1 VLRDG
6 GVGGGEQRATLRG
19 RPAQWGRAA
28 DGALGPAARQTAL
41 RRRGG
46 RRSLLLERAALR
58 GRGWAAL
65 RGRGRAAGGATGAEA
80 ARRTGL
86 RGGGGCG
93 RRSRGGG
100 GRAPR
105 PRAAGRG
112 GGGRR
117 PASGAVVL
125 RRWRTW
131 LGNREEERK

>member
-28 DGALGPAARQTAL
+28 DGALGPAAR
-41 RRRGG
+41 
-46 RRSLLLERAALR
+46 
-58 GRGWAAL
+58 
-65 RGRGRAAGGATGAEA
+65 
-80 ARRTGL
+80 RTGL

-100 GRAPR
+100 GLAPR